1 MSDAVDAVDSAAA
14 AATRRDVIGDRVT
27 SLRGWLLTLKS
38 RGGIDVMTYTCTWPG
53 GAVNES

>member
-27 SLRGWLLTLKS
+27 SLRG
-38 RGGIDVMTYTCTWPG
+38 
-53 GAVNES
+53 

>member
-27 SLRGWLLTLKS
+27 SLRGLITNTQVS
-38 RGGIDVMTYTCTWPG
+38 GRY
-53 GAVNES
+53 